1 MPRYEM
7 LQNVKINSYQFL
19 VLVMFFSMGTS
30 ILIVPSVLAEGVKQ
44 DAWIAAIL
52 GIIIGVIVIWL
63 FCLIIQWFPNLTFV
77 EICEKILGKW
87 IGKAV
92 SLLFVSMAFIYAA
105 SLLYYSGTFLNIHLM
120 PNTPMIALNLLLALA
135 IVMGVRLGIETIARS
150 AEILI
155 FFFFIFFLLLV
166 LFILP
171 EMKLENIQP
180 IFEAGPIP
188 IIQSTKSVI
197 EVTSVNAVVLLMIFP
212 ACINNL
218 KQAKKSFYIGY
229 LIGGLVIIILTFLC
243 IAVLGFYSTAAE
255 YHPSYEL
262 AKRINIGNFIQRI
275 EASMAG
281 LWIIALY
288 IKATLYFYVSVLGL
302 AQIFNRKDYKPLTIP
317 LGVIV
322 VVLSVVM
329 YPSVV
334 YQEHW
339 NATIG
344 IYYSYSIG
352 LLLPLLLLIVNAI
365 RKTHLKK
372 EKSTS

>member
-155 FFFFIFFLLLV
+155 FF
-166 LFILP
+166 
-171 EMKLENIQP
+171 
-180 IFEAGPIP
+180 
-188 IIQSTKSVI
+188 S
-197 EVTSVNAVVLLMIFP
+197 
-212 ACINNL
+212 
-218 KQAKKSFYIGY
+218 
-229 LIGGLVIIILTFLC
+229 
-243 IAVLGFYSTAAE
+243 
-255 YHPSYEL
+255 
-262 AKRINIGNFIQRI
+262 
-275 EASMAG
+275 
-281 LWIIALY
+281 
-288 IKATLYFYVSVLGL
+288 LYFFSC
-302 AQIFNRKDYKPLTIP
+302 
-317 LGVIV
+317 
-322 VVLSVVM
+322 
-329 YPSVV
+329 
-334 YQEHW
+334 
-339 NATIG
+339 
-344 IYYSYSIG
+344 
-352 LLLPLLLLIVNAI
+352 
-365 RKTHLKK
+365 
-372 EKSTS
+372 

>member
-7 LQNVKINSYQFL
+7 LQNVKINPYQFL
-19 VLVMFFSMGTS
+19 ILVMFFSMGTS
-30 ILIVPSVLAEGVKQ
+30 ILIIPSVLAKGAKQ
-44 DAWIAAIL
+44 DAWIAAIFGIVI
-52 GIIIGVIVIWL
+52 GIIAIWL
-63 FCLIIQWFPNLTFV
+63 FCLIMQWFPNITFV
-77 EICEKILGKW
+77 QICEKILGKW

-105 SLLYYSGTFLNIHLM
+105 SLLYYSGSFLNIHLM
-120 PNTPMIALNLLLALA
+120 PNTPMIALNLFLALA
-135 IVMGVRLGIETIARS
+135 IVIGVRLGIETIARS
-150 AEILI
+150 AEIFI
-155 FFFFIFFLLLV
+155 VFFFASFILLV

-188 IIQSTKSVI
+188 IIQSSKFII

-229 LIGGLVIIILTFLC
+229 LIGGLVIIILTFLS
-243 IAVLGFYSTAAE
+243 ITVLGPYSTAAE

-262 AKRINIGNFIQRI
+262 ARRLNVGDFVQRI

-281 LWIIALY
+281 LWILALY
-288 IKATLYFYVSVLGL
+288 IKATLYFYVSVVGF
-302 AQIFNRKDYKPLTIP
+302 AQIFNMKDFKPLTFP
-317 LGVIV
+317 LGVAV

-334 YQEHW
+334 YQGHW

-344 IYYSYSIG
+344 IYYSYSVG
-352 LLLPLLLLIVNAI
+352 LLLPLLLIIVNVL

-372 EKSTS
+372 ENV